1 MKKNTLISFYYGSL
15 FWKYRTLI
23 IRNVL
28 ITACFTAIIAL
39 IMPRT
44 FRSSSVLMP
53 PKSQSDQGIMTS
65 FEGMAFGDFLS
76 SNSDEIENTIFAI
89 LKSRTM
95 MESIV
100 NNMDLINLYGSENM
114 EDAVETLKGN
124 LKYDLLEE
132 GTIRISAFVSTSW
145 LSNNEDADT
154 ARGLAT
160 EIVIYIV
167 NELDNV
173 NKSLQTD
180 EARYHRL
187 FMETR
192 YNETVK
198 QLKRAENKLLLFQH
212 EHNALNLA
220 EQTKAT
226 IKVAAEIKSQI
237 LIDEVKLGVLL
248 NSFKSDHPEV
258 QNIDLEIT
266 GLKNQLKNLDYSSTE
281 NDHREDNLFPLFSDI
296 PDLEVELMGLQREVE
311 IQSMLYAFLTQK
323 YEESKIQEARDT
335 PTIQILDA
343 ANKPEKRY
351 QPKRKLMVVGYS
363 IIMLFLSM
371 VYVVLITYH
380 QKVSP
385 ESLSG

>member
-1 MKKNTLISFYYGSL
+1 MKKNTLISFDYGSL

-53 PKSQSDQGIMTS
+53 PKSQTDQGIMTS

-173 NKSLQTD
+173 KQSLQTD

-187 FMETR
+187 FMEKR
-192 YNETVK
+192 YNETVE
-198 QLKRAENKLLLFQH
+198 QLKRAEDNLLLFQH
-212 EHNALNLA
+212 EHNTLNLA
-220 EQTKAT
+220 EQTKAA

-248 NSFKSDHPEV
+248 KTFKADHPDI
-258 QNIDLEIT
+258 QNINLEINELRT
-266 GLKNQLKNLDYSSTE
+266 QLKNLDDSSTGSDHIE
-281 NDHREDNLFPLFSDI
+281 NNLFPQFSEVPDI
-296 PDLEVELMGLQREVE
+296 EFELMGLKREAQ
-311 IQSMLYAFLTQK
+311 IQNTLYAFLTQK
-323 YEESKIQEARDT
+323 YEESKIQEARNT
-335 PTIQILDA
+335 PTIQVLDDA
-343 ANKPEKRY
+343 SQPIKRY
-351 QPKRKLMVVGYS
+351 KPKRTLMVIGYS
-363 IIMLFLSM
+363 LIAFVLSSI
-371 VYVVLITYH
+371 YVILIEFNKNGTSD
-380 QKVSP
+380 Q
-385 ESLSG
+385 